1 MQWAFITVTLVLA
14 GFVQGLTG
22 FGFGL
27 VSMSLLPL
35 MIGLKQAA
43 MVATIYGLLVTVGTF
58 FQHYREFNWRL
69 GAVFYFSSCIG
80 VPLGVY
86 FLEKTKESILLRVL
100 GTFMLLFAAR
110 EFFLQRK
117 LQPMSRTVSVPFGLF
132 SGSLS
137 GAFNLGGI
145 PTAAYAYAH
154 PWSQG
159 QIMAFLQ
166 VVITSSCVLRLFCY
180 GKVGLFKDF
189 SWTLAT
195 VVLVPLFL
203 AMVFGHYCMRRIDPK
218 RMRQGVFIF
227 IAIFGFYYLFLHK

>member
-1 MQWAFITVTLVLA
+1 MHWPFIALTLVIA

-35 MIGLKQAA
+35 ALDLKQAA
-43 MVATIYGLLVTVGTF
+43 TIATIYGLLVTVGTF

-69 GAVFYFSSCIG
+69 GATFYFSSCIG
-80 VPLGVY
+80 VPIGVY
-86 FLEKTKESILLRVL
+86 CLERTSESILLRVL
-100 GTFMLLFAAR
+100 GTMMLIFAAR
-110 EFFLQRK
+110 EFFMRQK
-117 LQPMSRTVSVPFGLF
+117 LQPISQAVSVPFGLF

-154 PWSQG
+154 PWTQG

-166 VVITSSCVLRLFCY
+166 VVITSSCILRLFCY
-180 GKVGLFKDF
+180 GRVGYFKEF
-189 SWTLAT
+189 SWGFAA
-195 VVLVPLFL
+195 VVALPLFI
-203 AMVFGHYCMRRIDPK
+203 AMISGHYCMRRIDPK
-218 RMRQGVFIF
+218 RMRQAVFLF
-227 IAIFGFYYLFLHK
+227 IAVFGVYYLLIHR